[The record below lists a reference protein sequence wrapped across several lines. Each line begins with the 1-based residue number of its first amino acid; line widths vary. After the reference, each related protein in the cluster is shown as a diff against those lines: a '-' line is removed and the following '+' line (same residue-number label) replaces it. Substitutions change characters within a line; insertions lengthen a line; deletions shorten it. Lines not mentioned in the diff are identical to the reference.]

1 MDHYGNASME
11 AKRKA
16 YRPVIQRLLK
26 RRAAQPVSIQQ
37 KKEPVRQVPLLDGLY
52 GDTTLTIGCNYM
64 SPLVTG
70 GGDLWVMSTTINR
83 I

>member
-16 YRPVIQRLLK
+16 NRPVIQRLLK

-37 KKEPVRQVPLLDGLY
+37 KKETVRQVPLLDGF
-52 GDTTLTIGCNYM
+52 
-64 SPLVTG
+64 V
-70 GGDLWVMSTTINR
+70 R
-83 I
+83 